1 MIDLELIE
9 KKNLN
14 LRSEGASV
22 EGNTVVQVELLSDDE
37 HSDFYSAVIE
47 TPEGEFWKLFFNY
60 EKFYDE
66 FSIHGEGSG
75 IIAPVQVTPQEKIT
89 IVYV

>member
-1 MIDLELIE
+1 MINLELIE

-22 EGNTVVQVELLSDDE
+22 EGHTVMRVELLMDDE
-37 HSDFYSAVIE
+37 HSDFYSAIIE
-47 TPEGEFWKLFFNY
+47 TPEGDFWKVYFNH
-60 EKFYDE
+60 EKFYDD
-66 FSIHGEGSG
+66 FTIHGENDGV
-75 IIAPVQVTPQEKIT
+75 IAPVQVTPQEQIT

>member
-1 MIDLELIE
+1 MINLELIE

-22 EGNTVVQVELLSDDE
+22 EGHTVVQVEMLMDDN
-37 HSDFYSAVIE
+37 FYSAVIE
-47 TPEGEFWKLFFNY
+47 TPEGEFWKIYFNY
-60 EKFYDE
+60 EKFYDG
-66 FSIHGEGSG
+66 FTTHGADADT
-75 IIAPVQVTPQEKIT
+75 IAPVQVTPQEKVT